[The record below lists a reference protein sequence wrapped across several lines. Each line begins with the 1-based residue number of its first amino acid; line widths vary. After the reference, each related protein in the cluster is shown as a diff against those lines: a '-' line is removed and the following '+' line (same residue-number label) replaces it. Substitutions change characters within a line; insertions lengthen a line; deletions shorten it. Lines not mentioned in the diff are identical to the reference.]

1 MEFLKQVKKPSTKKT
16 HLFNIKIEI
25 KKKFTEN
32 NNDKLLQFL
41 TLLQKNINLRN
52 FKYLGYAKKS

>member
-16 HLFNIKIEI
+16 HLLNIKIEI

-32 NNDKLLQFL
+32 NNDYNSDEKLHQDYF
-41 TLLQKNINLRN
+41 
-52 FKYLGYAKKS
+52 ASKKTSNCT